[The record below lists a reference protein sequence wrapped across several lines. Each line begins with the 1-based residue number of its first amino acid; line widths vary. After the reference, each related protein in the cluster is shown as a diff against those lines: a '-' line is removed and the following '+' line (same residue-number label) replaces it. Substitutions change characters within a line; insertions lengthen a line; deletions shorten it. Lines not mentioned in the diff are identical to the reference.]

1 MIIIMNV
8 IMIILILTDIIIVKE
23 IQWTAVQV
31 D

>member
-8 IMIILILTDIIIVKE
+8 IMIIIILTDIIIVKE